1 MSYIMCYGRANPAP
15 DRLIESSLRAN
26 RMKIL
31 KYFVGSLIISFAIL
45 LLVAMVMIS
54 IQVPLPEAVSRYL
67 LLIWLVLAVV
77 LFPLAKRIVRA

>member
-1 MSYIMCYGRANPAP
+1 
-15 DRLIESSLRAN
+15 
-26 RMKIL
+26 MKIL